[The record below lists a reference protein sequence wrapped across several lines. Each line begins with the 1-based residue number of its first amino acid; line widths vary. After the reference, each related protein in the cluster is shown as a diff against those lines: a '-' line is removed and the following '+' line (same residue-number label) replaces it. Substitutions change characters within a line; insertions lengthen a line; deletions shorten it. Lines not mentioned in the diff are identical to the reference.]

1 MFSVGLTG
9 GIGSGKSLAADLFA
23 KLGAAI
29 VDSDLIAHSITAPGG
44 AAMPAIVERF
54 GPQAL
59 TPQGAMDRAVMRR
72 LVFSDRTALADL
84 EAITHPLIQQAS
96 MAQAVA
102 HLEAGAPYLI
112 FVVPLLVESWRR
124 KKHVD
129 RVLVVDCPTE
139 TQIERVVHR
148 SGLTREETLAIMA
161 KQASRE
167 ERLAQADDVVD
178 NSASPDTLALQVKEL
193 HARYLDLAGC

>member
-23 KLGAAI
+23 ELGAAI
-29 VDSDLIAHSITAPGG
+29 VDSDLIAHAITAPGG

-59 TPQGAMDRAVMRR
+59 TPQGAMDRAAMRR
-72 LVFSDRTALADL
+72 LVFSDRAALADL

-96 MAQAVA
+96 MAQAAA

-112 FVVPLLVESWRR
+112 FVVPLLVESGRW
-124 KKHVD
+124 KKRVD

-139 TQIERVVHR
+139 TQIERVMHR

-178 NSASPDTLALQVKEL
+178 NSASPDALALQVKEL
-193 HARYLDLAGC
+193 HARYLDLAGR